1 MENKKLIITIGREQ
15 GSGGRKIANLLA
27 EHFACEVYDKEILNL
42 AAQESGFSPRFFEQ
56 NDEKKKFFKSLFHPH
71 IPYVNDGN
79 FYNNDFSQEN
89 LFLFQSDAIRKAA
102 SKNNCIFVGR
112 CADYV
117 LRDYPNVV
125 NIFITAGIS
134 DRVARMMKRLG
145 CNEKKALDAINESD
159 ESRASYYNYYTGK
172 KWGQCSSYDLCVNSS
187 LLGIEGTTQQI
198 IDFIEKKLNTEQ

>member
-15 GSGGRKIANLLA
+15 GSGGRKIANSLA

-56 NDEKKKFFKSLFHPH
+56 NDEKKKFFKSLFHLH
-71 IPYVNDGN
+71 IPYVSDGN

-89 LFLFQSDAIRKAA
+89 LFLFQSEAIRKAA

>member
-27 EHFACEVYDKEILNL
+27 EHFTCEVYDKEILNL

-56 NDEKKKFFKSLFHPH
+56 NDEKKKFFKSLFHLH
-71 IPYVNDGN
+71 IPYVSDGN